1 MCADEKSIVNSHG
14 PRILTDSCILTYTE
28 MGNSKNGNRT
38 VMMGQFWKLVAVTTL
53 TIGSVSS
60 SVSAAQTSASTTVV
74 APTSVIT
81 DLDAALNRKDAT
93 AVTNLLS
100 PNFTHGD
107 GYTRQ
112 SLTQSLQSL
121 WQQYPTLIY
130 RTEIIKT
137 TAQTNATNATNANEV
152 ETLTT
157 IEGKRNLKGQ
167 IWTIQGTVRA
177 LQVIEAN
184 QVRSQMILAEQTQVR
199 IGEKPPTV
207 TISLPTTVTV
217 GKNYSYDVVVQEP
230 VNDDLFMGTV
240 LEESVSAALISNP
253 ARLQLEFP
261 SLAELLTGRPTRRRP
276 TAPTTGDSIVK
287 AVKLKRM
294 KSGGFFKIG
303 RASSVPE
310 TQWISAILARHDG
323 GITIATTRLR
333 TVK

>member
-1 MCADEKSIVNSHG
+1 
-14 PRILTDSCILTYTE
+14 
-28 MGNSKNGNRT
+28 
-38 VMMGQFWKLVAVTTL
+38 MMGQFWKLVTVTTL
-53 TIGSVSS
+53 TIGSFSS
-60 SVSAAQTSASTTVV
+60 ATFAAQTSEPI
-74 APTSVIT
+74 APTAVIT
-81 DLDAALNRKDAT
+81 DLDAALNRKDVT

-112 SLTQSLQSL
+112 SLTQSLQAL
-121 WQQYPTLIY
+121 WQQYPNLTY
-130 RTEIIKT
+130 RTEIIKAT
-137 TAQTNATNATNANEV
+137 GQTNATNVSNVSNVSEV

-167 IWTIQGTVRA
+167 IWKIQGTVRA

-184 QVRSQMILAEQTQVR
+184 QVRSQTILAEQTQVR

-207 TISLPTTVTV
+207 TVSLPTTVTV
-217 GKNYSYDVVVQEP
+217 GKDYSYEVVVQEP
-230 VNDDLFMGTV
+230 VNDDLFMGTI
-240 LEESVSAALISNP
+240 LDEPVSAALISNP
-253 ARLQLEFP
+253 ARLKLEFP

-276 TAPTTGDSIVK
+276 IAAPAPGALVLK
-287 AVKLKRM
+287 PVKLTRM

-303 RASSVPE
+303 RASNVPE

-333 TVK
+333 TIK

>member
-1 MCADEKSIVNSHG
+1 
-14 PRILTDSCILTYTE
+14 
-28 MGNSKNGNRT
+28 
-38 VMMGQFWKLVAVTTL
+38 MMGQFWKFVTVTTL
-53 TIGSVSS
+53 TIGSFSNTAF
-60 SVSAAQTSASTTVV
+60 AAQAGTSSPTT
-74 APTSVIT
+74 VIT

-112 SLTQSLQSL
+112 SLPQSLQAL
-121 WQQYPTLIY
+121 WQQYPNLTY
-130 RTEIIKT
+130 RTEIVKAEVKT
-137 TAQTNATNATNANEV
+137 GAKADANEV

-167 IWTIQGTVRA
+167 IWTIQGTIRA

-184 QVRSQMILAEQTQVR
+184 QVRSQTILAEQTQVR

-207 TISLPTTVTV
+207 TVSLPTTVTV
-217 GKNYSYDVVVQEP
+217 GKDYSYDVVVQEP
-230 VNDDLFMGTV
+230 VNDDLFMGTI
-240 LEESVSAALISNP
+240 LDEPVSAALISNP

-276 TAPTTGDSIVK
+276 IAAPTPGALILK
-287 AVKLKRM
+287 PVKLSRM

>member
-1 MCADEKSIVNSHG
+1 
-14 PRILTDSCILTYTE
+14 
-28 MGNSKNGNRT
+28 
-38 VMMGQFWKLVAVTTL
+38 MMGQFWKLVTFTTL
-53 TIGSVSS
+53 TIGSFSNATF
-60 SVSAAQTSASTTVV
+60 AAQTPKAIA
-74 APTSVIT
+74 APTAVLT
-81 DLDAALNRKDAT
+81 DLDTALNRKDVT

-112 SLTQSLQSL
+112 SLTQSLQAL
-121 WQQYPTLIY
+121 WQQYPNLTY
-130 RTEIIKT
+130 RTEIVKT
-137 TAQTNATNATNANEV
+137 EARANANEV

-157 IEGKRNLKGQ
+157 IDGKRNLKGQ
-167 IWTIQGTVRA
+167 IWKIQGTIRA

-184 QVRSQMILAEQTQVR
+184 QVRSQTILAEQTQVR

-207 TISLPTTVTV
+207 TVSLPTTVTV
-217 GKNYSYDVVVQEP
+217 GKDYSYDVVVQEP
-230 VNDDLFMGTV
+230 VNDDLFMGTI
-240 LEESVSAALISNP
+240 LDEPVSAALMANP

-261 SLAELLTGRPTRRRP
+261 SLAELLTGRITRRRRP
-276 TAPTTGDSIVK
+276 AAAAGTTSAETSMLK
-287 AVKLKRM
+287 PVKLSRM

-333 TVK
+333 TIK

>member
-1 MCADEKSIVNSHG
+1 
-14 PRILTDSCILTYTE
+14 
-28 MGNSKNGNRT
+28 
-38 VMMGQFWKLVAVTTL
+38 MMGQFLKLVTFTTL
-53 TIGSVSS
+53 TIGSFSNATF
-60 SVSAAQTSASTTVV
+60 AAQNPEAI
-74 APTSVIT
+74 APTAVINN
-81 DLDAALNRKDAT
+81 LDAALNRKDST

-112 SLTQSLQSL
+112 SLTQSLQAL
-121 WQQYPTLIY
+121 WQQYPNLTY
-130 RTEIIKT
+130 RTEIVKT
-137 TAQTNATNATNANEV
+137 DVKAAKADPNEI

-167 IWTIQGTVRA
+167 IWKIQGTIRA
-177 LQVIEAN
+177 LQVIESN
-184 QVRSQMILAEQTQVR
+184 QVRSQTILAEQTQVR

-207 TISLPTTVTV
+207 TVSLPTTVTV
-217 GKNYSYDVVVQEP
+217 GKDYSYDVVVQEP
-230 VNDDLFMGTV
+230 VNDDLFMGTI
-240 LEESVSAALISNP
+240 LDEPVSAALMANP
-253 ARLQLEFP
+253 TRLQLEFP
-261 SLAELLTGRPTRRRP
+261 SLAELLTGRPTRRRRP
-276 TAPTTGDSIVK
+276 AAAAETSMLK
-287 AVKLKRM
+287 SVKLSRM

>member
-1 MCADEKSIVNSHG
+1 
-14 PRILTDSCILTYTE
+14 
-28 MGNSKNGNRT
+28 
-38 VMMGQFWKLVAVTTL
+38 MMGQFWKLVTVTTLTTL
-53 TIGSVSS
+53 TIGSFSNATF
-60 SVSAAQTSASTTVV
+60 AAPTSAGLS
-74 APTSVIT
+74 TSVIT

-112 SLTQSLQSL
+112 SLAQSLQSL
-121 WQQYPTLIY
+121 WQQYPNLTY
-130 RTEIIKT
+130 RTEIVKT
-137 TAQTNATNATNANEV
+137 AAKTDAKTDANEI

-167 IWTIQGTVRA
+167 IWAIQGTVRA

-184 QVRSQMILAEQTQVR
+184 QVRSQTILAEQTQVR

-207 TISLPTTVTV
+207 TVSLPTTVTV
-217 GKNYSYDVVVQEP
+217 GKDYSYDVVVQEP
-230 VNDDLFMGTV
+230 VNNDLFMGTV
-240 LEESVSAALISNP
+240 LNEPVSAALISNP

-261 SLAELLTGRPTRRRP
+261 SLAELLTGRTTRRRP
-276 TAPTTGDSIVK
+276 TAPMTSDSIVK
-287 AVKLKRM
+287 PIKLSRM

-303 RASSVPE
+303 RASNVPE

>member
-1 MCADEKSIVNSHG
+1 
-14 PRILTDSCILTYTE
+14 
-28 MGNSKNGNRT
+28 
-38 VMMGQFWKLVAVTTL
+38 MMGQFWKFVTVTTL
-53 TIGSVSS
+53 TIGSFSNTAF
-60 SVSAAQTSASTTVV
+60 AAQASTSL
-74 APTSVIT
+74 PTTVIT

-107 GYTRQ
+107 GHTRQ
-112 SLTQSLQSL
+112 SLTQSLQAL
-121 WQQYPTLIY
+121 WQQYPNLTY
-130 RTEIIKT
+130 RTEIVKAEVKT
-137 TAQTNATNATNANEV
+137 GAKTDTNEV

-167 IWTIQGTVRA
+167 IWTIQGTIRA
-177 LQVIEAN
+177 LQVIEVN
-184 QVRSQMILAEQTQVR
+184 QVRSQTILAEQTQVR

-217 GKNYSYDVVVQEP
+217 GKDYSYDVVVQEP
-230 VNDDLFMGTV
+230 VNDDLFMGTI
-240 LEESVSAALISNP
+240 LDEPVSASLISNP

-276 TAPTTGDSIVK
+276 IAAPTPGALILK
-287 AVKLKRM
+287 PVKLSRM

>member
-1 MCADEKSIVNSHG
+1 
-14 PRILTDSCILTYTE
+14 
-28 MGNSKNGNRT
+28 
-38 VMMGQFWKLVAVTTL
+38 MMGQFWKLVTFTTL
-53 TIGSVSS
+53 TIGSFSNATF
-60 SVSAAQTSASTTVV
+60 AAQTPKAIA
-74 APTSVIT
+74 APTAVLT
-81 DLDAALNRKDAT
+81 DLDTALNRKDVT

-112 SLTQSLQSL
+112 SLTQSLQAL
-121 WQQYPTLIY
+121 WQQYPNLTY
-130 RTEIIKT
+130 RTEIVKT
-137 TAQTNATNATNANEV
+137 EARANANEV

-157 IEGKRNLKGQ
+157 IDGKRNLKGQ
-167 IWTIQGTVRA
+167 IWKIQGTIRA

-184 QVRSQMILAEQTQVR
+184 QVRSQTILAEQTQVR

-207 TISLPTTVTV
+207 TVSLPTTVTV
-217 GKNYSYDVVVQEP
+217 GKDYSYDVVVQEP
-230 VNDDLFMGTV
+230 VNDDLFMGTI
-240 LEESVSAALISNP
+240 LDEPVSAALMANP

-261 SLAELLTGRPTRRRP
+261 SLAELLTGRITRRRRP
-276 TAPTTGDSIVK
+276 AAAGTTSAETSMLK
-287 AVKLKRM
+287 PVKLSRM

-333 TVK
+333 TIK

>member
-1 MCADEKSIVNSHG
+1 
-14 PRILTDSCILTYTE
+14 
-28 MGNSKNGNRT
+28 
-38 VMMGQFWKLVAVTTL
+38 MMGQFWKLITVMTL
-53 TIGSVSS
+53 TIGSFNNAAF
-60 SVSAAQTSASTTVV
+60 AAQTSSPI

-121 WQQYPTLIY
+121 WQQYPNLTY
-130 RTEIIKT
+130 RTEIVKT
-137 TAQTNATNATNANEV
+137 EVKTNANEV

-167 IWTIQGTVRA
+167 IWKIQGTIRA
-177 LQVIEAN
+177 LQVIEAS
-184 QVRSQMILAEQTQVR
+184 QVRSQTILAEQTQVR

-207 TISLPTTVTV
+207 TVSLPTTVIV
-217 GKNYSYDVVVQEP
+217 GKDYSYDVVVQEP
-230 VNDDLFMGTV
+230 VNDDLFMGTI
-240 LEESVSAALISNP
+240 LNEPVSAALISNP
-253 ARLQLEFP
+253 TRLQLEFP
-261 SLAELLTGRPTRRRP
+261 SLAELLTGRPSRRRP
-276 TAPTTGDSIVK
+276 AAPAIGDSMVK
-287 AVKLKRM
+287 PIKLSRM

-303 RASSVPE
+303 RASNVPE

>member
-1 MCADEKSIVNSHG
+1 
-14 PRILTDSCILTYTE
+14 
-28 MGNSKNGNRT
+28 
-38 VMMGQFWKLVAVTTL
+38 MMGQFWKLVTVTTL
-53 TIGSVSS
+53 TIGSFSS
-60 SVSAAQTSASTTVV
+60 ATFAAQNPEAIAPTSS
-74 APTSVIT
+74 TSVIT
-81 DLDAALNRKDAT
+81 NLDAALNKKDAT
-93 AVTNLLS
+93 AVINLLS

-112 SLTQSLQSL
+112 SLTQSLQAL
-121 WQQYPTLIY
+121 WQQYPNLTY
-130 RTEIIKT
+130 RTEIVKPE
-137 TAQTNATNATNANEV
+137 AKSDAKADPNEV

-167 IWTIQGTVRA
+167 IWKIQGTIRA
-177 LQVIEAN
+177 LQVIESS
-184 QVRSQMILAEQTQVR
+184 QVRSQTILAEQTQVR

-207 TISLPTTVTV
+207 TVSLPTTVTV
-217 GKNYSYDVVVQEP
+217 GKDYSYDVVVQEP
-230 VNDDLFMGTV
+230 VNDDLFMGTI
-240 LEESVSAALISNP
+240 LDEPVSAALISNP

-276 TAPTTGDSIVK
+276 TAPTAGSPMLKT
-287 AVKLKRM
+287 VKLSRM

-333 TVK
+333 TIK

>member
-1 MCADEKSIVNSHG
+1 
-14 PRILTDSCILTYTE
+14 
-28 MGNSKNGNRT
+28 
-38 VMMGQFWKLVAVTTL
+38 MMGQFWKLVTVTTLTTL
-53 TIGSVSS
+53 TIGSFRSAAF
-60 SVSAAQTSASTTVV
+60 AAQTSNPIT
-74 APTSVIT
+74 PTSVIT
-81 DLDAALNRKDAT
+81 DLDVALNRKDAT

-112 SLTQSLQSL
+112 SLAQSLQAL
-121 WQQYPTLIY
+121 WQQYPNLTY
-130 RTEIIKT
+130 RTEIVKT
-137 TAQTNATNATNANEV
+137 EVKTNANEV

-167 IWTIQGTVRA
+167 IWKIQGTIRA

-184 QVRSQMILAEQTQVR
+184 QVRSQTILAEQTQVR

-207 TISLPTTVTV
+207 TVSLPTTVTV
-217 GKNYSYDVVVQEP
+217 GKDYSYDVVVQEP
-230 VNDDLFMGTV
+230 VNDDLFMGTIFD
-240 LEESVSAALISNP
+240 EPVSAALISNP

-276 TAPTTGDSIVK
+276 TPPAIGDSMGK
-287 AVKLKRM
+287 PVKLSRM

>member
-1 MCADEKSIVNSHG
+1 
-14 PRILTDSCILTYTE
+14 
-28 MGNSKNGNRT
+28 
-38 VMMGQFWKLVAVTTL
+38 MMGQFWKLVTVTTLTTL
-53 TIGSVSS
+53 TIGSISNVTF
-60 SVSAAQTSASTTVV
+60 AAQTSAGS
-74 APTSVIT
+74 PTAVIT

-100 PNFTHGD
+100 PNFIHGD

-112 SLTQSLQSL
+112 SLTQSLQAL
-121 WQQYPTLIY
+121 WQQYPNLTY
-130 RTEIIKT
+130 RTEIVKAT
-137 TAQTNATNATNANEV
+137 GQTNATNPNEV

-167 IWTIQGTVRA
+167 IWKIQGTVRA
-177 LQVIEAN
+177 LQVIEAS
-184 QVRSQMILAEQTQVR
+184 QVRSQTILAEQTQVR

-207 TISLPTTVTV
+207 TVSLPTTVTV
-217 GKNYSYDVVVQEP
+217 GKDYSYDVVVQEP
-230 VNDDLFMGTV
+230 VNDDLFMGTI
-240 LEESVSAALISNP
+240 LDEPVSAALISNP
-253 ARLQLEFP
+253 ARLKLEFP

-276 TAPTTGDSIVK
+276 IAAPTPGALVLK
-287 AVKLKRM
+287 PVKLTRM

-303 RASSVPE
+303 RASNVPE